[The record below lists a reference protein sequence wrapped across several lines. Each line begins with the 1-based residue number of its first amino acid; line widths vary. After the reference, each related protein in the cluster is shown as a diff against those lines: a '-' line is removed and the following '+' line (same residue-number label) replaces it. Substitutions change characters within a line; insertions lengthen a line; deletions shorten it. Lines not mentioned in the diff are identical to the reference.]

1 MTLSQ
6 DNWMVRMPVFNVS
19 QIREFIKH
27 GTPIYG
33 LPRRHHYPSEDV
45 AVTRDYHDIDISENM
60 EDESS
65 VMFPTIDDL
74 LRGGQSQVN
83 VPNSSD
89 TLDDQL
95 DSNNIYTGLTGDSLA
110 FTLVYVSVF
119 TLTLFYVGVRL
130 GRRWRKKQQAIN
142 AAQLRNNSV
151 SGDPSPASVSGNV
164 SPALPPCGHA
174 QCARAARNATML
186 PYAWL
191 PAVAAVHSTAA
202 CRGRCAACR
211 SMSQPPP
218 SYSKLFLD
226 EQPPAY
232 NDSLVIKNEEE
243 ENSDRDV
250 LVPED
255 NTTSSILAEAN
266 DYNSCD
272 VGHDVVIDMTDHEES
287 IEDLENPEDQQTL
300 LNLPEEESKNS
311 SNIKI

>member
-6 DNWMVRMPVFNVS
+6 DSWMVRMPVFNVS

-33 LPRRHHYPSEDV
+33 LPRRQYYPSEDA

-65 VMFPTIDDL
+65 VKFPTIDDL

-83 VPNSSD
+83 VPNSLDSSQSD
-89 TLDDQL
+89 TN
-95 DSNNIYTGLTGDSLA
+95 SIYTGLTGDSLA

-119 TLTLFYVGVRL
+119 TLTLMYVGVRL
-130 GRRWRKKQQAIN
+130 ARRWRKKQQA
-142 AAQLRNNSV
+142 AAAEQARNNTV
-151 SGDPSPASVSGNV
+151 SGETAPSPA
-164 SPALPPCGHA
+164 PLPPCGHA
-174 QCARAARNATML
+174 QCARAARSGTML

-211 SMSQPPP
+211 SLGQPPP

-232 NDSLVIKNEEE
+232 NDSLVIKNKEDQ
-243 ENSDRDV
+243 ENSDTV
-250 LVPED
+250 VIAPED
-255 NTTSSILAEAN
+255 NIASSILAEAN
-266 DYNSCD
+266 DYNTCD
-272 VGHDVVIDMTDHEES
+272 VQDVVIEIGDDEE
-287 IEDLENPEDQQTL
+287 ILEDSDNPEDQQTL
-300 LNLPEEESKNS
+300 LNVPEEESNNI
-311 SNIKI
+311 SNKV